1 MALPQQLRNSQQH
14 PIRIVLLVEDEPF
27 VRDATCR
34 TLEKAGFEVCPTA
47 NAQEALNAYSL
58 LNGNIDL
65 LMTDITLPG
74 RSGRELSLELRSK
87 SAKLPILLT
96 SGYDAEEGTHESQ
109 DVGTHFLPKP
119 YTRVELVA
127 AVEEIFRFPEKQRR
141 ATQSG

>member
-1 MALPQQLRNSQQH
+1 MALHQQLRNSQQH
-14 PIRIVLLVEDEPF
+14 PMRIVLLVEDEPF

-34 TLEKAGFEVCPTA
+34 TLEKAGFEVCPTG

-96 SGYDAEEGTHESQ
+96 SGYNAEEGTHESQ
-109 DVGTHFLPKP
+109 DTGTHFLPKS

-127 AVEEIFRFPEKQRR
+127 ALDKIFRFPEKKRP